1 MVITNKDA
9 TVSKNIDSSRLVPY
23 FVTRAAIERGEF
35 TRADLSAWQRVEA
48 WRTASGIRAD
58 FAGEYA
64 ELDKFITQAD
74 LPF

>member
-35 TRADLSAWQRVEA
+35 ARADLSAWQRVEA
-48 WRTASGIRAD
+48 WRRANGQPAD
-58 FAGEYA
+58 FADEYA
-64 ELDKFITQAD
+64 EIDKFVVMAD